1 MSFDLRGGRIASTIA
16 PIMKR
21 IFVSIALMSFCLLS
35 GACEKHD
42 WEDTKVLHHHE
53 HHDHD
58 GEHGDGDGH

>member
-1 MSFDLRGGRIASTIA
+1 
-16 PIMKR
+16 MKR